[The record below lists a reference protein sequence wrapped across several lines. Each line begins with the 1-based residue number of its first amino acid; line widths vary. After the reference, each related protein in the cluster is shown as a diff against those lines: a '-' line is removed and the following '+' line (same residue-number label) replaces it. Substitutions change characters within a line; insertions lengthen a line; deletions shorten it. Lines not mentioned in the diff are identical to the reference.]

1 MKKSFFLSFLLCF
14 SFFVNKGFSQSVVPV
29 PYELGVWKGFAK
41 SAVTYTFDDACANQF
56 KVAMP
61 IFDEYGFKMTFFIIT
76 GQTYNWETLQEVAT
90 NGHEVASHTIT
101 HPNLSGLSAEEQD
114 AELRKSKD
122 SVERNIPEFKCTSH
136 AYPYCVQAADSIF
149 KKYYLFG
156 RGCQGYIE
164 TKTPSN
170 YFNISSIGIGSDGHV
185 KTFNDFKS
193 KFTSSEK
200 NGGWC
205 VFLIHGVDND
215 GGYSPIKSEE
225 LRKSIE
231 YLDERRCIFWVASFS
246 DVAMYSKERN
256 CISLSEI
263 SLSDTSIYLSVSDT
277 LNDSLFNYPVSIR
290 RPLPSE
296 WPSADV
302 KQAGEKVYSRIVKV
316 DSTVYLMFDV
326 VPDKGEVIISKNLT
340 YVEPEVDSV
349 PSEIIINPET
359 GFSEENDAVK
369 AFCVNNK
376 LVIQMDNPNK
386 DICVGIYDL
395 TGNKLMSEKFSQ
407 ENSKRFSVDFNV
419 NYLKTGL
426 YLIEVNDGNRIFRKK
441 LFMSM

>member
-1 MKKSFFLSFLLCF
+1 
-14 SFFVNKGFSQSVVPV
+14 
-29 PYELGVWKGFAK
+29 
-41 SAVTYTFDDACANQF
+41 
-56 KVAMP
+56 
-61 IFDEYGFKMTFFIIT
+61 
-76 GQTYNWETLQEVAT
+76 
-90 NGHEVASHTIT
+90 
-101 HPNLSGLSAEEQD
+101 
-114 AELRKSKD
+114 
-122 SVERNIPEFKCTSH
+122 
-136 AYPYCVQAADSIF
+136 
-149 KKYYLFG
+149 
-156 RGCQGYIE
+156 
-164 TKTPSN
+164 
-170 YFNISSIGIGSDGHV
+170 
-185 KTFNDFKS
+185 
-193 KFTSSEK
+193 
-200 NGGWC
+200 
-205 VFLIHGVDND
+205 
-215 GGYSPIKSEE
+215 
-225 LRKSIE
+225 
-231 YLDERRCIFWVASFS
+231 
-246 DVAMYSKERN
+246 
-256 CISLSEI
+256 
-263 SLSDTSIYLSVSDT
+263 

-359 GFSEENDAVK
+359 GFSEENDVVK